1 MRVREFISTYCKH
14 CDDFDDWHGCECYI
28 DEECDEA
35 HAEKK
40 HNGMTMQKRICDY
53 CEKLYLKDIAKKV
66 PVFNVSKPPKFNA
79 GGNRKESVSDIIMQ
93 IWNDGAEG
101 ITYEKSDIDGF
112 RRRLKKASLRNA
124 RKGV

>member
-1 MRVREFISTYCKH
+1 MRVRDFILKFCKH

-40 HNGMTMQKRICDY
+40 HNGKTMQRRICDY

-66 PVFNVSKPPKFNA
+66 PGFNVGKPP
-79 GGNRKESVSDIIMQ
+79 RPETLTDVIMQ

-101 ITYEKSDIDGF
+101 ITYKKSDLDGY
-112 RRRLKKASLRNA
+112 RRRLKKAVTRNH
-124 RKGV
+124 KKV

>member
-1 MRVREFISTYCKH
+1 MKVRDFISTYCMH
-14 CDDFDDWHGCECYI
+14 CDDFDGWHGCECCI

-40 HNGMTMQKRICDY
+40 RGGKTMQRRICDY
-53 CEKLYLKDIAKKV
+53 CEKLYIKDIAKHV
-66 PVFNVSKPPKFNA
+66 PESNVSKPPKFKVA
-79 GGNRKESVSDIIMQ
+79 GIGKESVSNIIMQ

-101 ITYEKSDIDGF
+101 IIYGKSDIDGF
-112 RRRLKKASLRNA
+112 RRRLKKAALRNA